1 MSLGNVLYTIIFKP
15 IQLLFEILYMMTYKV
30 IDNPGLSIVILS
42 LAMNLLILPLYR
54 RADAMQEEERDTE
67 LRLQKGIT
75 HIKRTFQGDERMM
88 ILQTY
93 YRQNHYKPTDVFKG
107 SVSLFLEIPFF
118 VAAYQFLS
126 HLELLR
132 GVSFGFIR
140 DLGAADAL
148 LQMGGLSVNVLPF
161 VMTGVNLISCVIF
174 TKGYPL
180 KTKIQLYAMALFFLV
195 FLYTSPAGLVFY
207 WTLNNLFSLVKTIF
221 YKLKNPQKVIRNLA
235 AALGTVILAFDLLVY
250 QSGYVRV
257 RALLGIMG
265 VLCLLPAI
273 LQLLNDKGI
282 FHDRKIILQAN
293 RTVFTTAVVYMSILI
308 GVLIPTAVLV
318 ASPQEFANVYDFYH
332 PLWYVVSSLC
342 LAIGTFVIWMWVFRG
357 LASDNSKGWMDL
369 AVTVAAVVFTVNY
382 LLFGRNL
389 GLINNELVYDNPI
402 NYTLGQ
408 QIGNLCV
415 ILLLVIVVF
424 LLYRFVPKFLA
435 QFMVLA
441 SAAMLCMGLWNVGN
455 ISTKL
460 QDMMETAE
468 KVENEAP
475 KFQLS
480 KTGKNVVVIMLDRA
494 LGEVM
499 PDILEERPEI
509 KETYSGFTYFPNT
522 ISFGGH
528 TNIASPALY
537 GGYEYTPYE
546 MNLRSEE
553 LLVDKHNEAL
563 KMMPAMFYEED
574 FEVTVCDPP
583 YANYNKFPDLSI
595 YEDYPE
601 MHKYSSQG
609 NNYEGISD
617 YKIFEAEKKQR
628 NNRNRNFFC
637 YGMMKCMP
645 LIVQHTL
652 YDSGKYYNSS
662 LITKSFENDE
672 AKDNVIERED
682 FSDYFFNSILFLENL
697 AGITSF
703 DAEKDNTFIMWSND
717 VTHDP
722 EVLDKPGYS
731 FRTLLDDND
740 LNGIYHKQ
748 LVPNSK
754 LSLSEESQQ
763 AHYDTN
769 MLALLEIGKW
779 LEYLKYNGVYDN
791 TRIIITSDHGYGLNM
806 LEEYAN
812 IERFYPLLMVKDFN
826 AKEFAVSEEFMTN
839 ADVPNLAVDG
849 VIHNPINPFTGKWI
863 DSEEAKKSRQYVF
876 QSSAWNTDENNGTR
890 FLPGPWLS
898 VTEDMREAEN
908 WKAEQSDSV
917 SPLEQVK

>member
-1 MSLGNVLYTIIFKP
+1 MSLGNILYTIIFKP

-54 RADAMQEEERDTE
+54 RADAMQEEERETE
-67 LRLQKGIT
+67 QRLRKGIT
-75 HIKRTFQGDERMM
+75 HIKKTFKGDERMM

-132 GVSFGFIR
+132 GVSFGLIR

-148 LQMGGLSVNVLPF
+148 LQIGGLSVNILPF

-174 TKGYPL
+174 TKGYPM

-221 YKLKNPQKVIRNLA
+221 YKLKNPQKVIRNMA
-235 AALGTVILAFDLLVY
+235 TVLGVVVLVFDLLVY
-250 QSGYVRV
+250 RSGYVRV
-257 RALLGIMG
+257 RALLGIIG
-265 VLCLLPAI
+265 VLCLVPVI
-273 LQLLNDKGI
+273 LQLLKNKGI
-282 FHDRKIILQAN
+282 FHDKQIVLQAN
-293 RTVFTTAVVYMSILI
+293 RTVFVSAVVYMSILI
-308 GVLIPTAVLV
+308 GGLIPTAVLV
-318 ASPQEFANVYDFYH
+318 ASPQEFASIYDFYH

-342 LAIGTFVIWMWVFRG
+342 LAIGTFVIWMSVFRG
-357 LASDNSKGWMDL
+357 LASDNSKRWMDL
-369 AVTVAAVVFTVNY
+369 AVAVACVGFTVNY
-382 LLFGRNL
+382 LLFGKNL
-389 GLINNELVYDNPI
+389 GLINNDLVYDNPI
-402 NYTLGQ
+402 DYTWGE

-424 LLYRFVPKFLA
+424 LLYRFVPKFLS
-435 QFMVLA
+435 QFIVLA
-441 SAAMLCMGLWNVGN
+441 SVVLLCMGGWNVGN
-455 ISTKL
+455 ISIKL
-460 QDMMETAE
+460 HDMIETAG
-468 KVENEAP
+468 KVQKEAP
-475 KFQLS
+475 KFNLS
-480 KTGKNVVVIMLDRA
+480 KNGKNVVIIMLDRA
-494 LGEVM
+494 LGEVI
-499 PDILEERPEI
+499 PDILEERPDI
-509 KETYSGFTYFPNT
+509 KETYSGFTYYPNT
-522 ISFGGH
+522 LSFGGH

-546 MNLRSEE
+546 MNLRADE

-563 KMMPAMFYEED
+563 KMMPAMFYQEG

-583 YANYNKFPDLSI
+583 YANYNGFPDLSI

-609 NNYEGISD
+609 KNYEGFSF
-617 YKIFEAEKKQR
+617 YKSYETEKKQR
-628 NNRNRNFFC
+628 DNRNRNFFC

-645 LIVQHTL
+645 LVVQHTL

-662 LITKSFENDE
+662 LITKSFENAE
-672 AKDNVIERED
+672 ANDNVIER
-682 FSDYFFNSILFLENL
+682 SDLSGLFLNDISFLENII
-697 AGITSF
+697 GITLF
-703 DAEKDNTFIMWSND
+703 DAAKDNTFIMWSNNL
-717 VTHDP
+717 THDP
-722 EVLDKPGYS
+722 EVLNKPDYS
-731 FRTLLDDND
+731 FRTQLDDND
-740 LNGIYHKQ
+740 LNGVYHKQ
-748 LVPNSK
+748 LVPDSK
-754 LSLSEESQQ
+754 LSFAEESQQ
-763 AHYDTN
+763 AHYDSN

-791 TRIIITSDHGYGLNM
+791 TRIIIASDHGYGLNM
-806 LEEYAN
+806 LEKYAS

-863 DSEEAKKSRQYVF
+863 DSEDAKKSRQYVF
-876 QSSAWNTDENNGTR
+876 QSSAWNTDENNGKQ

-898 VTEDMREAEN
+898 VSEDMRDADN
-908 WKAEQSDSV
+908 WKVEQSDSV